1 MKRFELK
8 AKKGPV
14 KANISRT
21 GGLNISAR
29 IKGITLSS
37 KHGIRMTKSAK
48 GLTVGLQNFVPV
60 LRGRWKSKSGLAL
73 NLSKSGF
80 SLSKKSKIGTFNIT
94 NPNRSSINILGVQK
108 RGKDAAGLAGLA
120 FLLQIIW
127 GTIKFIFRIPVLIFK
142 FLKWWF
148 LLIWWFVELFY
159 SLISLIF
166 SLIIFLIV
174 DLPKAFKSVKEENP
188 LVEETPR
195 SK

>member
-14 KANISRT
+14 KANVSRT

-94 NPNRSSINILGVQK
+94 NPNRSSINFLGVQK

-142 FLKWWF
+142 FLKWYF

-174 DLPKAFKSVKEENP
+174 DLPKVFKSVKEENP

>member
-8 AKKGPV
+8 GKKGPV

-73 NLSKSGF
+73 NMSKSGF
-80 SLSKKSKIGTFNIT
+80 SLSKKSKIGTYNIT
-94 NPNRSSINILGVQK
+94 NPNRSSINFLGIQR

-120 FLLQIIW
+120 FLVQIIW
-127 GTIKFIFRIPVLIFK
+127 VTIKFIFRIPVLIFK
-142 FLKWWF
+142 VFKWWF
-148 LLIWWFVELFY
+148 LFIWWFVELFY
-159 SLISLIF
+159 SLISFLF
-166 SLIIFLIV
+166 SIIIFLIV

-188 LVEETPR
+188 LIEETPG